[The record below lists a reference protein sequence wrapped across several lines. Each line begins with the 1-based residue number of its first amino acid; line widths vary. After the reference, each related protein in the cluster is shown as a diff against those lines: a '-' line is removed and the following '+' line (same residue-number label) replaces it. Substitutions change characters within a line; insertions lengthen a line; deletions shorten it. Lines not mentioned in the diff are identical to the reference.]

1 MRSILY
7 QQKSWKM
14 IDTINGAT
22 ISAIIYSIAG
32 TAKANIL
39 KPYAYFCHL
48 LPEIPT
54 HMEDK
59 VQSILGESV
68 ALVTEVTREHHET
81 KLKPFTASRES
92 DLQLS
97 RYLLYCIYEN
107 YTIIVSFT
115 KLKFKQC
122 PLPPAPSPI
131 CKKSQGTGDT
141 TRRCQRLHPNAEVH
155 HMCCCVLQGRKP
167 RSNTFADRLSNG
179 LRNAKTILI

>member
-39 KPYAYFCHL
+39 KPYEYFCHP

-122 PLPPAPSPI
+122 HPPPAPIPI
-131 CKKSQGTGDT
+131 CKVCDDSAFVYHIDVADDKK
-141 TRRCQRLHPNAEVH
+141 RPMIMPLAVRLLHS
-155 HMCCCVLQGRKP
+155 M
-167 RSNTFADRLSNG
+167 
-179 LRNAKTILI
+179 I